1 MRFMSKPSQSLCFLD
16 SNIWLY
22 ALITSTQTDKRHEK
36 ARYLISSKEEVI
48 VTSTQVISEVCVN
61 LLKKSILNEQQIENL
76 IKSFYIKYRVIEIN
90 QEILLTASQLRTQYH
105 FSFWDSL
112 IVASALYADTSILF
126 SEDMQDG
133 LIVFN
138 KLEIINPL

>member
-1 MRFMSKPSQSLCFLD
+1 MSKVSKSPCFLD

-22 ALITSTQTDKRHEK
+22 AMITSAPTEERHEK
-36 ARYLISSKEEVI
+36 ARYLISSKKEAI
-48 VTSTQVISEVCVN
+48 VTSTQVINEVCVN
-61 LLKKSILNEQQIENL
+61 LLKKLIFNELQIDNL
-76 IKSFYIKYRVIEIN
+76 IKSFYKSYRVIEIN
-90 QEILLTASQLRTQYH
+90 REILLTASQLRTRYA

-126 SEDMQDG
+126 SEDMQNG

-138 KLEIINPL
+138 KLEIINPFK